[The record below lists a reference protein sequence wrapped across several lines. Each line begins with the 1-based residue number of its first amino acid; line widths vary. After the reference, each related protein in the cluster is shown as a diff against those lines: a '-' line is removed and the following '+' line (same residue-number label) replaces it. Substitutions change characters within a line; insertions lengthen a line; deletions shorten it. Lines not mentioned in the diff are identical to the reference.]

1 MESVIKE
8 KFINKSIEPI
18 SLESTEKM
26 INQMKKCVCKI
37 NIRGTNGTGF
47 FLKVPCANELI
58 KVLITNNHLISQADI
73 DNEISFIIKLNNDK
87 EQKVIK
93 INKKR
98 NNFTDKKLDVTFIE
112 ITEKEDINDFLELD
126 NEIINNL
133 SLSKEQIDI
142 FNQNYINN
150 GIYILNYLKGEK
162 IMASF
167 GLIINI
173 KENEIYHSCNTDQGS
188 SGSPILSVKNNKLI
202 GVHYG
207 SSKNF
212 DFNFGCLMIYA
223 INEFNKNISK
233 KNDSR
238 IKIKNEIQFIQN
250 FPFTDINI
258 HIDLPK
264 DDNVF
269 EWKGFFIGP
278 DDTPYKGGIFNFKI
292 IFPDNFPEYRPHLI
306 FLNPI
311 YHINVRYYDSP
322 LEHLGY
328 LACSLFTYWIPNK
341 MSIREVLTKL
351 YLMFY
356 LNNSDSPYGLE
367 RAIELRNNPNLFFR
381 KVKYFT
387 EKYANPISAS
397 QIYDHDWDFTY
408 KENIENDYINI
419 IIELNGVNRFNF
431 QVNKKEIAKNVIY
444 NYCNSIGVNIN
455 SVFCYHNKTRVN
467 LEKTIEENK
476 IENNSL
482 IVLIDSYDVLFG

>member
-431 QVNKKEIAKNVIY
+431 QVNKKEIAKNVIFR
-444 NYCNSIGVNIN
+444 YCNSIGVKIN
-455 SVFCYHNKTRVN
+455 SVFCYHNTTRVN

>member
-73 DNEISFIIKLNNDK
+73 DNEISIIIKLNNDK

-173 KENEIYHSCNTDQGS
+173 KENEI
-188 SGSPILSVKNNKLI
+188 
-202 GVHYG
+202 
-207 SSKNF
+207 
-212 DFNFGCLMIYA
+212 
-223 INEFNKNISK
+223 
-233 KNDSR
+233 
-238 IKIKNEIQFIQN
+238 
-250 FPFTDINI
+250 
-258 HIDLPK
+258 
-264 DDNVF
+264 
-269 EWKGFFIGP
+269 
-278 DDTPYKGGIFNFKI
+278 
-292 IFPDNFPEYRPHLI
+292 
-306 FLNPI
+306 
-311 YHINVRYYDSP
+311 
-322 LEHLGY
+322 
-328 LACSLFTYWIPNK
+328 
-341 MSIREVLTKL
+341 
-351 YLMFY
+351 
-356 LNNSDSPYGLE
+356 
-367 RAIELRNNPNLFFR
+367 
-381 KVKYFT
+381 
-387 EKYANPISAS
+387 
-397 QIYDHDWDFTY
+397 
-408 KENIENDYINI
+408 
-419 IIELNGVNRFNF
+419 
-431 QVNKKEIAKNVIY
+431 
-444 NYCNSIGVNIN
+444 
-455 SVFCYHNKTRVN
+455 
-467 LEKTIEENK
+467 
-476 IENNSL
+476 
-482 IVLIDSYDVLFG
+482 